1 MNEDLKENEELSS
14 TASTTQ
20 RTESSESSI
29 TENDKTTTEVITAA
43 TNATTTVNSQDDA
56 NTSEE
61 ITDISDILQL
71 NSINFNSL
79 NRAAESSTS
88 PTMKIDIA
96 IIEET
101 STVLPTDLSEIGDL
115 EIKDMDTLITQEEQF
130 NIPESSNLTLNNIE
144 DAEDVTDIP
153 VVSVETTEMV
163 DESELNVTRE
173 SRFLENPSPSEYH
186 PEQDGQINFSK
197 VYRSDASTV
206 SSIISSLIVST
217 LTCLL

>member
-1 MNEDLKENEELSS
+1 MKEDLKKNEVSS

-20 RTESSESSI
+20 RTESTESVI
-29 TENDKTTTEVITAA
+29 ADKTTTDVMTVAS
-43 TNATTTVNSQDDA
+43 TDTTTVNSQDDA
-56 NTSEE
+56 NNSEG

-101 STVLPTDLSEIGDL
+101 STVLPMELGEIADL
-115 EIKDMDTLITQEEQF
+115 EINEMDTLITQEEQLD
-130 NIPESSNLTLNNIE
+130 IPESSNLTLDNM
-144 DAEDVTDIP
+144 AEDVTDIP
-153 VVSVETTEMV
+153 EVSIETTDMV

-197 VYRSDASTV
+197 VYRSEASTISCIV
-206 SSIISSLIVST
+206 SSLIVSA
-217 LTCLL
+217 LTTFIL

>member
-1 MNEDLKENEELSS
+1 MKEDLKKNEVSS

-20 RTESSESSI
+20 RTESTESVI
-29 TENDKTTTEVITAA
+29 ADKTTTDVMTVAS
-43 TNATTTVNSQDDA
+43 TDTTTVNSQDDA
-56 NTSEE
+56 NNSEG

-101 STVLPTDLSEIGDL
+101 TTVLPNMELGEIGDI
-115 EIKDMDTLITQEEQF
+115 EINDVNTLITQEEELLD
-130 NIPESSNLTLNNIE
+130 IPESSSMTLDI
-144 DAEDVTDIP
+144 AEDVTDIP
-153 VVSVETTEMV
+153 VDVVTMEATETV

-197 VYRSDASTV
+197 VYRSEASTISCIV
-206 SSIISSLIVST
+206 SSLIVSA
-217 LTCLL
+217 LAFIL